1 MRSFVGLTSH
11 LFLTRIN
18 HSPSQLMRV
27 LAKADDNLVFLLP
40 SDHQNFQSEQTP
52 YSPIETLN
60 PAFSSNLKIHFLP
73 DNRDHEEEAI
83 PIAGVSFCVNLNISV
98 AYRRAPSK
106 APGNRQAVPI
116 CTGTQSQLLFYGNNF
131 KPLDAEFKTKENK
144 VQGCVSQVWVRAYLD
159 DERNVL
165 FDADSDSVLMKGLAV
180 LLVQGLSGKPVEE
193 IVRVSPDFVV
203 LLGLNQSL
211 TPYRNNGFFNML
223 KLIQKK
229 AIELY
234 VMAEKGI
241 ESAQSSNL
249 DELSSEA
256 GNV

>member
-18 HSPSQLMRV
+18 HSPSQLM
-27 LAKADDNLVFLLP
+27 N
-40 SDHQNFQSEQTP
+40 
-52 YSPIETLN
+52 
-60 PAFSSNLKIHFLP
+60 
-73 DNRDHEEEAI
+73 NRDHEEEAI

-193 IVRVSPDFVV
+193 IVRVSPDFAV

-211 TPYRNNGFFNML
+211 TPPSRNNGFFNML

-256 GNV
+256 GNVQTNGDAQFDNLVINGVDNDSELNVNANTKDSESDELGSRGMRN